1 MVCIGSRGS
10 RRKPPFDGGREPLKI
25 AYLITRSDLI
35 GGVQIHVRD
44 LATALAVRGHEPVV
58 LTGGRGPYTDALRS
72 AGVAFVSLKHLA
84 AAISPY
90 RDARAL
96 GEICSVLGKLQ
107 PDLVSVHSSKAS
119 VLGRVA
125 AHMLGLPVVFT
136 AHGWNFTP
144 GIARREAAV
153 YRWIERLASPLA
165 SRTITV
171 SEFDRKLAV
180 AQRVVSAKRVVTIH
194 NGMPDID
201 PSLRA
206 DPGHSPVRLVMIAR
220 FEPQKDHMT
229 LFQAL
234 AGLSQEPWHLDLIGD
249 GPLLPEAQAMVRE
262 LGLIER
268 VRFWG
273 QRMDVAE
280 RLSEAQVAVLITNWE
295 GFPRSILEAMRAGLP
310 VVASAVGG
318 IAESVQDGENGFVVP
333 RGDVEGLQQRL
344 RQLLAD
350 SGLRTRMGRSGR
362 QRYER
367 NFTLEHTVEKTLAVY
382 LQTVAGYQ
390 VRSHANDRGSIP
402 TKAEQP

>member
-1 MVCIGSRGS
+1 
-10 RRKPPFDGGREPLKI
+10 LKI
-25 AYLITRSDLI
+25 AYVITRSDLI
-35 GGVQIHVRD
+35 GGVQVHVRD
-44 LATALAVRGHEPVV
+44 LAKALAARGHETVV
-58 LTGGRGPYTDALRS
+58 LTGGEGPYTDALRS
-72 AGVAFVSLKHLA
+72 AGVPTVSLKYLA
-84 AAISPY
+84 VPINPY

-96 GEICSVLGKLQ
+96 AEIYSALGKLQ

-119 VLGRVA
+119 ILGRIA
-125 AHMLGLPVVFT
+125 ARMLGLPVVFT

-144 GIARREAAV
+144 GIARREAVV
-153 YRWIERLASPLA
+153 YRWIEQLASPLA
-165 SRTITV
+165 SQAITV

-180 AQRVVSAKRVVTIH
+180 DEKVFSAERVVTIH

-206 DPGHSPVRLVMIAR
+206 DPGRSPVRFLMIAR
-220 FEPQKDHMT
+220 FEPQKDHPT

-234 AGLSQEPWHLDLIGD
+234 AGLRQEPWQLDLIGD
-249 GPLLPEAQAMVRE
+249 GPLLPQAQAMARE
-262 LGLIER
+262 LGLTER
-268 VRFWG
+268 IRFWG

-280 RLSEAQVAVLITNWE
+280 RLAEAQVAVLSTNWE

-318 IAESVQDGENGFVVP
+318 IAESVRDGENGFVVP
-333 RGDVEGLQQRL
+333 RGDVEGLGRRL

-350 SGLRTRMGRSGR
+350 PALRTRMGHNGR

-367 NFTLEHTVEKTLAVY
+367 HFTLEHTVEKTLAIY
-382 LQTVAGYQ
+382 HQTVTAHQ
-390 VRSHANDRGSIP
+390 LRSHANDRGSVP